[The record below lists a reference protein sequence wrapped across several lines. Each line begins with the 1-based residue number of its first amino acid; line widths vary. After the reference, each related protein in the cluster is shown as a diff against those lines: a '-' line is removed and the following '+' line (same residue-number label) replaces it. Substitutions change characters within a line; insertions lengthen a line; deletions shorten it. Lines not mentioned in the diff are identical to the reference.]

1 MKMITATIYRIYD
14 ICKRQVWLFSRE
26 VIPNQ
31 DDDYLVLGRMIHENS
46 YKRVKKE
53 IVIDGCKFDLMD
65 TKNGKTILGEI
76 KKSSR
81 ALESSIK
88 QLKYYLYILRKKG
101 MYYSG
106 EIRVPKEKKRIKVE
120 LTDIDIEHIEKEL
133 EEIRILIEEEL
144 PNAERIKYCS
154 KCAYNEFCWS

>member
-1 MKMITATIYRIYD
+1 MYRIYQ

-26 VIPNQ
+26 IIPNQ

-53 IVIDGCKFDLMD
+53 IIIDGCKFDLMD
-65 TKNGKTILGEI
+65 TKNGKTIIGEI

-81 ALESSIK
+81 ALESSIN
-88 QLKYYLYILRKKG
+88 QLKYYLYILTKKG
-101 MYYSG
+101 LYYDG
-106 EIRVPKEKKRIKVE
+106 EIRVPKEKKRVKVE
-120 LTDIDIEHIEKEL
+120 INDKDIERIEMDI
-133 EEIRILIEEEL
+133 EEIRMLIDGQL
-144 PNAERIKYCS
+144 PDAERIKYCP